1 MEQSK
6 NPENAG
12 DLIYFLVAIIFYSFI
27 FLFLLYI
34 IRLVIRI
41 EVKKDKIILTMLV
54 CLAISMFACI
64 IAFIYRVII
73 WPNREIKKFN
83 DCLNN
88 AAYNY
93 CPYMFRN
100 IAFLMNSAKWSYLIL
115 VARTH
120 RKIRRSNF
128 LSESKRVNEEETQ
141 TDSQV
146 TIVDSDNS

>member
-1 MEQSK
+1 MGKSED
-6 NPENAG
+6 PENAG
-12 DLIYFLVAIIFYSFI
+12 DLIYFIVSMIFYSFI

-41 EVKKDKIILTMLV
+41 EDKKDKIILTMLV

-73 WPNREIKKFN
+73 WPNSEVKKFQ
-83 DCLNN
+83 DMFNN

-100 IAFLMNSAKWSYLIL
+100 IAYLMNSTKWSYLII

-120 RKIRRSNF
+120 RRIRRSNF
-128 LSESKRVNEEETQ
+128 LSKRKKVNEEDTQ
-141 TDSQV
+141 TGSPV
-146 TIVDSDNS
+146 AIVD